1 MAAVDNYE
9 VVVRPFKASDGASCA
24 RIWVSGLGQT
34 SEQKNFIMRPIY
46 RALFANLAAH
56 VTSLEGD
63 FGPDGVNIEKNYM
76 KGDRI
81 MFVAELRS
89 AVAAQVPLSNDTL
102 NSSSTDGAILGC
114 CCVYRGTSDNV
125 NDVAPDSETVFS
137 VSRVSVDQTARGRK
151 VGTKLMTSAE
161 EWARSKGATKM
172 HLVTGN
178 PIASTFYQRLN
189 YKTVGFM
196 GMVHEKDLN

>member
-1 MAAVDNYE
+1 MAAVDGQE
-9 VVVRPFKASDGASCA
+9 VIVRPFQASDGASCA
-24 RIWVSGLGQT
+24 RIWVSGLDQT
-34 SEQKNFIMRPIY
+34 SEQKNCIMRPIF

-56 VTSLEGD
+56 VTSPEGD
-63 FGPDGVNIEKNYM
+63 FGPDGVHIEKNYM

-89 AVAAQVPLSNDTL
+89 TVADGVPLSNDTL
-102 NSSSTDGAILGC
+102 KGGSTDGAILGC
-114 CCVYRGTSDNV
+114 CCVFRGTSDNV

-137 VSRVSVDQTARGRK
+137 VSRVSVDKTARNRK
-151 VGTKLMTSAE
+151 VGTKLMTAAE
-161 EWARSKGATKM
+161 DWARSKGATKM

-178 PIASTFYQRLN
+178 PIASIFYQRLN

-196 GMVHEKDLN
+196 GAVHEKDLN